1 MLHPDLPIR
10 LPKFRYERGRR
21 AALSE
26 PPLTGQS
33 PGVDV
38 DACGRL
44 EDHPGLLGVDA
55 VGAGMV
61 DEEAEAVGRE
71 PDVAALATLA

>member
-1 MLHPDLPIR
+1 MRHCPSRR
-10 LPKFRYERGRR
+10 LR
-21 AALSE
+21 
-26 PPLTGQS
+26 GQS

-55 VGAGMV
+55 VGAGVV
-61 DEEAEAVGRE
+61 DEEAEAVGGE
-71 PDVAALATLA
+71 PDIATFAALA